1 MQRTDRIVFNSFI
14 LYGKI
19 VVSMAISLITVP
31 IVLHA
36 LGEDDFGLFNL
47 VAGIV
52 AMLAFLNG
60 TMTVSTQRYL
70 SVTIGQADPSRLLQV
85 YNLSIVLHAI
95 IGLFVVILIESAL
108 PLLFQHALNIQPEQH
123 DAALLLFHTLAAS
136 MFLSIIT
143 VPFDAVLNAYEN
155 MVFFSLMG
163 IVESVLKLCLAFSL
177 TFFASGKLEYY
188 AFSLTAISLILLV
201 VKFVYCQRKYKKLSI
216 CLKSCRN
223 VALLKEMFLFAGWN
237 TLTSLS
243 VVGRLQG
250 IAIIFNH
257 FFGTI
262 INAAYGIANQ
272 VGGVLGYFS
281 ATIQKS
287 INPQLMESE
296 GRHDPARLQM
306 LTFALTKYSSLILM
320 AIALPLLLE
329 MPYIMRLWIGDV
341 PAYTVDFSRL
351 VILLSIITQ
360 LSAGLMSAIQSSG
373 RIKWY
378 AIVISSITL
387 ATIPLAYLALHYGLS
402 PVVVLFTACAVELI
416 AFAAR
421 LWFARHIQSIPV
433 WSYISQTIIPNLLLA
448 ACATLCLYGIQQL
461 LSPSLFRLVT
471 LCLADIVLM
480 SVGSFYC
487 IFNTEEKTYITN
499 KIQLLLKTR

>member
-85 YNLSIVLHAI
+85 YNLSIVLQAI
-95 IGLFVVILIESAL
+95 IGLFVVILIQSAL
-108 PLLFQHALNIQPEQH
+108 PLLLQHALNIQPEQH

-201 VKFVYCQRKYKKLSI
+201 VKFVYCQRKYKKLSS
-216 CLKSCRN
+216 K
-223 VALLKEMFLFAGWN
+223 
-237 TLTSLS
+237 
-243 VVGRLQG
+243 
-250 IAIIFNH
+250 
-257 FFGTI
+257 
-262 INAAYGIANQ
+262 
-272 VGGVLGYFS
+272 
-281 ATIQKS
+281 
-287 INPQLMESE
+287 
-296 GRHDPARLQM
+296 
-306 LTFALTKYSSLILM
+306 
-320 AIALPLLLE
+320 
-329 MPYIMRLWIGDV
+329 
-341 PAYTVDFSRL
+341 
-351 VILLSIITQ
+351 
-360 LSAGLMSAIQSSG
+360 
-373 RIKWY
+373 
-378 AIVISSITL
+378 
-387 ATIPLAYLALHYGLS
+387 
-402 PVVVLFTACAVELI
+402 
-416 AFAAR
+416 
-421 LWFARHIQSIPV
+421 
-433 WSYISQTIIPNLLLA
+433 
-448 ACATLCLYGIQQL
+448 CLY
-461 LSPSLFRLVT
+461 R
-471 LCLADIVLM
+471 
-480 SVGSFYC
+480 
-487 IFNTEEKTYITN
+487 
-499 KIQLLLKTR
+499 